1 MSSEDNPYLALR
13 EAKIQRN
20 EARLR
25 ELGLIG
31 SRTDR
36 AQKRRPPTKASTTPP
51 DASILVRRSQRL
63 STVTSERFQRRLKRS
78 REVATKTVRIPEKRP
93 VDPKPPPAAN
103 SVRGISI
110 CAQRLTLGIS
120 YSDVKQTGLLGL
132 PLEQTGKEYVI
143 SKSFQMAASSRDK
156 LRIGESS
163 RLSFNKY
170 SGVQEWQNCIFLW
183 VNLGAKGEGL
193 VVNEFQDGGT
203 KITWFGGSRMVN
215 DTPVVEKLI
224 RWGREAT
231 DVSSK
236 IVLWC
241 RRFDSEQKR
250 FHPYVCLGRLSYVS
264 HEPGSQPLAFVWS
277 LLDAQRLKK
286 SDSSA
291 VRESFQQILET

>member
-25 ELGLIG
+25 ELGLTGIRG
-31 SRTDR
+31 DR
-36 AQKRRPPTKASTTPP
+36 ARKKRPPTRPSIP
-51 DASILVRRSQRL
+51 DGSIPVRRSQRL
-63 STVTSERFQRRLKRS
+63 SSVTSDERFQRRLR
-78 REVATKTVRIPEKRP
+78 RPRVVPARTMGHIPEKRP
-93 VDPKPPPAAN
+93 VAPKPPLAAN

-110 CAQRLTLGIS
+110 CAQRLTVGIS
-120 YSDVKQTGLLGL
+120 YSDFKQIGLLGL

-143 SKSFQMAASSRDK
+143 SKSFQMAASSEDK
-156 LRIGESS
+156 LRIGESP

-183 VNLGAKGEGL
+183 VNLGAKGPGT

-203 KITWFGGSRMVN
+203 KITWFGGSQMVD

-224 RWGREAT
+224 RWGREAN

-241 RRFDSEQKR
+241 RRFDANQKR

-286 SDSSA
+286 NDSTTI
-291 VRESFQQILET
+291 REYFQQILET